1 MMFASLYLLWG
12 REGWNLSAL
21 MEEPIFFSSGFYFP
35 LGGLL
40 RIPGWGPAI
49 AIAGSFIPASIG
61 LDALRQL
68 TLGSTA
74 FGGTLWIFDVT
85 TELEILVVMAGL
97 FPILARYCPAE
108 LETLPKREGEPT
120 PPRQ

>member
-1 MMFASLYLLWG
+1 
-12 REGWNLSAL
+12 
-21 MEEPIFFSSGFYFP
+21 MEERFFFSGGFYFR

-85 TELEILVVMAGL
+85 TELEILVVMAVP
-97 FPILARYCPAE
+97 FPNLPMACLARLDKPPHKE
-108 LETLPKREGEPT
+108 REVSSSPSRGRT
-120 PPRQ
+120 TGTFRYSL

>member
-1 MMFASLYLLWG
+1 
-12 REGWNLSAL
+12 
-21 MEEPIFFSSGFYFP
+21 MEERIFFSRGFYFP
-35 LGGLL
+35 RGGLL
-40 RIPGWGPAI
+40 RIPGGGPAI

-85 TELEILVVMAGL
+85 TELEILVVMAAFFL
-97 FPILARYCPAE
+97 ILPTDCPADP
-108 LETLPKREGEPT
+108 ETLPKREGELT
-120 PPRQ
+120 SPPLMVRTVGH

>member
-1 MMFASLYLLWG
+1 MEAPIC
-12 REGWNLSAL
+12 LSGG
-21 MEEPIFFSSGFYFP
+21 FSFR

-85 TELEILVVMAGL
+85 TELEILVVMAVFFL
-97 FPILARYCPAE
+97 ILARYCLAY
-108 LETLPKREGEPT
+108 LETLAKREGKLT
-120 PPRQ
+120 SRHQ

>member
-1 MMFASLYLLWG
+1 
-12 REGWNLSAL
+12 
-21 MEEPIFFSSGFYFP
+21 MEERFFFSGGFYFR

-85 TELEILVVMAGL
+85 TELEILVVMAVP
-97 FPILARYCPAE
+97 FPILPKDWPAYP
-108 LETLPKREGEPT
+108 ETLPQPEGETT
-120 PPRQ
+120 PPDPRARTAGA